1 MTLTRWN
8 PGRDLLNMEREF
20 NKLFNTFGPR
30 FGITRDADSGS
41 DEYENAVWSPLTD
54 VTEDKDNYLLSL
66 DIPGV
71 PKENVKISYTNG
83 QLVISGERKLEKE
96 NKEKN
101 YYRVERS
108 YGRFYRSFNLPQ
120 EIKEDQIEASFK
132 DGQLNITIPK
142 AEKAKPKEIS
152 IKVS

>member
-8 PGRDLLNMEREF
+8 PGRELLNMEREF
-20 NKLFNTFGPR
+20 NKLFNTFGTR
-30 FGITRDADSGS
+30 FGVTHDSDNGNE
-41 DEYENAVWSPLTD
+41 EYENAIWSPLTD
-54 VTEDKDNYLLSL
+54 VTEDKDGYLLSL

-71 PKENVKISYTNG
+71 SKENVKISYNNG
-83 QLVISGERKLEKE
+83 QLVISGERKQEKE
-96 NKEKN
+96 TKEKN

-108 YGRFYRSFNLPQ
+108 FGKFYRSFNLPQ

-142 AEKAKPKEIS
+142 AEKVKPKEIA

>member
-8 PGRDLLNMEREF
+8 PGRELLNMEREF
-20 NKLFNTFGPR
+20 NKLFNTFGTR
-30 FGITRDADSGS
+30 FGVARDTDNGS

-54 VTEDKDNYLLSL
+54 VTEDKDNYFLSL

-83 QLVISGERKLEKE
+83 QLIISGERKLEKE
-96 NKEKN
+96 SKEKN

-108 YGRFYRSFNLPQ
+108 FGRFYRSFNLPQ
-120 EIKEDQIEASFK
+120 EIKEDQIEANFK